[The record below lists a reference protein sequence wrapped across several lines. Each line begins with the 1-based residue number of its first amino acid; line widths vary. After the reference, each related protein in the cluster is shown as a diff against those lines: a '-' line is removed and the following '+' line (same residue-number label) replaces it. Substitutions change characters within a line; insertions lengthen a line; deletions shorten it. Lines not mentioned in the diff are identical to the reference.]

1 MHCRERAAIPGEEQR
16 LKAPMTEAL
25 ALVDTAEAGL
35 EQLIS
40 DQKDLRRALRG
51 AKSNLA
57 DCEAQF
63 AAVTSDEEYESK
75 QRDLQRMREDIAEL
89 EDQLLRLQEEKNDAA
104 ATLAEP
110 TETAQS
116 HTDAYDDRAATLSA
130 AASTIEQEIR
140 HLDVRHV
147 ELSAGVDEA
156 ALTLYRRTRGRRGI
170 RIAAVKRGACG
181 GCHTPF
187 PPQTLS
193 EIRHATT
200 VCTCVNC
207 GCITIWDEA
216 AS

>member
-1 MHCRERAAIPGEEQR
+1 
-16 LKAPMTEAL
+16 MTEAL

-35 EQLIS
+35 EQLVS

-57 DCEAQF
+57 DCETQF

-89 EDQLLRLQEEKNDAA
+89 EDQLLRLQEEK
-104 ATLAEP
+104 
-110 TETAQS
+110 
-116 HTDAYDDRAATLSA
+116 TDAAATLSA

-187 PPQTLS
+187 PPQTPS